1 MNKQEK
7 TPEEKKA
14 ILLKHYDFD
23 EICEI
28 MGFYDGSNE
37 DVCTEEIDAL
47 HKQSEATGKKEDF
60 EAFQEAILNK
70 AIINGNFEEVIET
83 DTRHAL

>member
-1 MNKQEK
+1 MK
-7 TPEEKKA
+7 TDKEKKE

-37 DVCTEEIDAL
+37 DVTTDEINDL
-47 HKQSEATGKKEDF
+47 YNYWKFTNEKVDF
-60 EAFQEAILNK
+60 EAFQDAILNK
-70 AIINGNFEEVIET
+70 AIVNGNFEEVIEK
-83 DTRHAL
+83 DERFPL